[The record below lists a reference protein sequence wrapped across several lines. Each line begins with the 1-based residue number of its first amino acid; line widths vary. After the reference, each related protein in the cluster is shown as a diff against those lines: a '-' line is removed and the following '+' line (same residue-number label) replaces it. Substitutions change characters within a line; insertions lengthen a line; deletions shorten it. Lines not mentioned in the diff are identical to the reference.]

1 MEQVEDYMLTTV
13 DNPWNPY
20 TNWDEWYAWDQAKGY
35 DTPGLLARVANVSFD
50 LSEGDQ
56 HLAVK
61 EAIDSIVEHNFSGM
75 HKIIRRDDL
84 VKIS

>member
-1 MEQVEDYMLTTV
+1 MEQVEDYMLTTT
-13 DNPWNPY
+13 DNPWSPY
-20 TNWDEWYAWDQAKGY
+20 TNWDEWYAWDQANGY

-56 HLAVK
+56 QLAVK
-61 EAIDSIVEHNFSGM
+61 EAIDSIVENNFSGV
-75 HKIIRRDDL
+75 HKIIRRNDL

>member
-1 MEQVEDYMLTTV
+1 MDTVEDYMLTTI

-20 TNWDEWYAWDQAKGY
+20 TQWDEWYAWDQAKGY

-50 LSEGDQ
+50 LSDGDQ
-56 HLAVK
+56 QLAVK
-61 EAIDSIVEHNFSGM
+61 EAIDTIVQNNFSGM
-75 HKIIRRDDL
+75 HKIIRRNDL

>member
-1 MEQVEDYMLTTV
+1 MDVEDYMLTTI

-20 TNWDEWYAWDQAKGY
+20 TQWEEWYAFDQSKGY

-56 HLAVK
+56 YLAVK
-61 EAIDSIVEHNFSGM
+61 EAIDTIVHDNFSGM
-75 HKIIRRDDL
+75 HRIIHRDDL